1 TCALPIFPSGGT
13 RSKYNVTTMENIILY
28 SKHSALTGVEVDC
41 IRTRTASVA
50 SIVVELQRHRARHAN
65 AFKAAVARCGTI
77 DDVLLIGTGFSKG
90 GRILFG
96 VESVTVAGGI
106 GLAVHCD

>member
-1 TCALPIFPSGGT
+1 MEIHSTGIHEQGIQGEIMRTGRTTWRRILVVVIPSGGT

-77 DDVLLIGTGFSKG
+77 DDVLLIG
-90 GRILFG
+90 
-96 VESVTVAGGI
+96 
-106 GLAVHCD
+106 